1 MLHNIMSETIDV
13 IKVENQTK
21 QLIDRLKATCAQYGL
36 GNDGN
41 EYKIITQIFL
51 YKYMNDMFGHE
62 AKMVNDRLGH
72 ADQWDVEY
80 DKFTEEEEDDLFTYL
95 PEGTPCFRHEHTLAH
110 LINASKRAD
119 FADIF
124 DSTLLAIADL
134 NADIFSM
141 ATSGNTK
148 ITIFERLT
156 PLINEVDQRNNFAA
170 ALVSHLA
177 TFDFESIFAEKYD
190 FFSTIFEYLIKDY
203 NKDGGGKYA
212 EYYTPKSVATIMA
225 RMLVPDDSNIRSVTC
240 YDPAA
245 GSGTLLMALAHQIGE
260 RRCQIYSQDISQKSS
275 QMLRLNLILN
285 RLVGSI
291 QNIVK
296 GDTLAAPFHKEP
308 NGSLR
313 KFDFIVSN
321 PPFNLDFSDTRD
333 TLAADTHRFFA
344 GVPAA
349 TGKDKSK
356 MAIYLCFVQHILC
369 SLSKTGKAAIVVP
382 TGFITAAS
390 GIAYKIRERIINEGW
405 LRGVVSMPS
414 NIFATTGTNVSV
426 LFIDKDNRQ
435 QNIVLMD
442 ASKLGEKKKVDG
454 NQRTILLADDIEK
467 IITTFNNRKA
477 IDDFSVLVTTDQIKE
492 KNYSF
497 SAGQYFD
504 IKIDY
509 VDITEDEFNQRIAD
523 YKSTLARQFAES
535 HRLEEEIMKQLE
547 RLHLNPNAGK

>member
-1 MLHNIMSETIDV
+1 MAEIDV
-13 IKVENQTK
+13 INVETQTK

-41 EYKIITQIFL
+41 EYKIITEVFL

-72 ADQWDVEY
+72 AEKWDVEY
-80 DKFTEEEEDDLFTYL
+80 DCFTEEEEDDLFTYL
-95 PEGTPCFRHEHTLAH
+95 SAGTPHLRHDHTLAH
-110 LINASKRAD
+110 LINASKKDD

-141 ATSGNTK
+141 ATAGKTR
-148 ITIFERLT
+148 ITVFERLT
-156 PLINEVDQRNNFAA
+156 TLINAADQRNSFAA

-177 TFDFESIFAEKYD
+177 TFDFEIVFGEKYD

-212 EYYTPKSVATIMA
+212 EYYTPKAVATIMA
-225 RMLVPDDSNIRSVTC
+225 RMLVPDGSNLRCVTC

-260 RRCQIYSQDISQKSS
+260 DRCQIYSQDISQKSS

-285 RLVGSI
+285 RLVSSI
-291 QNIVK
+291 QDIVN
-296 GDTLAAPFHKEP
+296 GDTLTNPYHRDAT
-308 NGSLR
+308 GSLM

-333 TLAADTHRFFA
+333 TIAADTRRFFA

-349 TGKDKSK
+349 SGKDKNK
-356 MAIYLCFVQHILC
+356 MAIYLCFIQHILY
-369 SLSKTGKAAIVVP
+369 SLAPSGKAAIVVP

-390 GIAYKIRERIINEGW
+390 GIAYKIRQHIIEQGW

-426 LFIDKDNRQ
+426 LFIDKDNK
-435 QNIVLMD
+435 NKEVVLMD
-442 ASKLGEKKKVDG
+442 ASKLGEKKKIDG
-454 NQRTILLADDIEK
+454 NQRTILSNDDVDK
-467 IITTFNNRKA
+467 IISAFNQRKA
-477 IDDFSVLVTTDQIKE
+477 IDDFSVLVTNDQIKE

-504 IKIDY
+504 IKIEY
-509 VDITEDEFNQRIAD
+509 IDITAGEFERRIANYTD
-523 YKSTLARQFAES
+523 TLTAQFAES
-535 HRLEEEIMKQLE
+535 HRLEQEILTQLKA
-547 RLHLNPNAGK
+547 LKLK

>member
-1 MLHNIMSETIDV
+1 MAEIDV
-13 IKVENQTK
+13 INIETQTK

-41 EYKIITQIFL
+41 EYKIITEVFL

-72 ADQWDVEY
+72 AEKWDVEY
-80 DKFTEEEEDDLFTYL
+80 DNFTEEEEDDLFTYL
-95 PEGTPCFRHEHTLAH
+95 SAGTPQLRHDHTLAH
-110 LINASKRAD
+110 LINASKKAD

-124 DSTLLAIADL
+124 DSTMLAIADL
-134 NADIFSM
+134 NAEIFSM
-141 ATSGNTK
+141 ATAGQTK

-156 PLINEVDQRNNFAA
+156 PLINEADQRNNFAA

-177 TFDFESIFAEKYD
+177 TFDFEMIFGEKYD

-212 EYYTPKSVATIMA
+212 EYYTPKAVATIMA
-225 RMLVPDDSNIRSVTC
+225 RMLVPDNSDLRSVTC

-260 RRCQIYSQDISQKSS
+260 DRCQIYSQDISQKSS

-285 RLVGSI
+285 RLVSSI

-296 GDTLAAPFHKEP
+296 GDTLASPYHKEQ
-308 NGSLR
+308 NGSLK

-333 TLAADTHRFFA
+333 TLAADTRRFFA

-349 TGKDKSK
+349 TGKDKNK
-356 MAIYLCFVQHILC
+356 MAIYLCFIQHILY
-369 SLSKTGKAAIVVP
+369 SLSKSGKAAIVVP

-390 GIAYKIRERIINEGW
+390 GIAFKIRQRIIDEGW

-426 LFIDKDNRQ
+426 LFIDKANSDQ
-435 QNIVLMD
+435 DIVLMD

-454 NQRTILLADDIEK
+454 NQRTILSKEDVDK
-467 IITTFNNRKA
+467 IITTFNSRKA
-477 IDDFSVLVTTDQIKE
+477 VDDFSVIVNNDQIKE

-509 VDITEDEFNQRIAD
+509 VDITAEEFEQRIAN
-523 YKSTLARQFAES
+523 YKKTLSEQFDES
-535 HRLEEEIMKQLE
+535 HRLEKEILKQIDKLK
-547 RLHLNPNAGK
+547 LV

>member
-1 MLHNIMSETIDV
+1 MAETDV
-13 IKVENQTK
+13 EIRTK
-21 QLIDRLKATCAQYGL
+21 QLIDRLKATCGQYGL

-41 EYKIITQIFL
+41 EYKIITEVFL

-62 AKMVNDRLGH
+62 AKQADKRLAK
-72 ADQWDVEY
+72 ADKWDEEY
-80 DKFTEEEEDDLFTYL
+80 DKFTEAEEDNLFDFL
-95 PEGTPCFRHEHTLAH
+95 QAGTPKLRHEHTLAH
-110 LINASKRAD
+110 LINASKKPD

-124 DSTLLAIADL
+124 DATMLAIADL

-141 ATSGNTK
+141 ATAGQTK
-148 ITIFERLT
+148 ITIFDRIT
-156 PLINEVDQRNNFAA
+156 TLINEVDQRSNFAA

-177 TFDFESIFAEKYD
+177 TFNFEDVFEQKYD

-225 RMLVPDDSNIRSVTC
+225 RMLVPDGTELRGVTC

-260 RRCQIYSQDISQKSS
+260 KRCQIYSQDISQKSS

-285 RLVGSI
+285 RLVKSI

-296 GDTLAAPFHKEP
+296 GDTLTEPAHKEQ
-308 NGSLR
+308 NGSL
-313 KFDFIVSN
+313 KHFDFIVSN

-333 TLAADTHRFFA
+333 KIAADTTRFFA
-344 GVPAA
+344 GVPTA
-349 TGKDKSK
+349 TGKDLSK
-356 MAIYLCFVQHILC
+356 MPIYLCFVQHILF

-382 TGFITAAS
+382 TGFVTATT
-390 GIAYKIRERIINEGW
+390 GIAYRIRQRIIDEGW

-426 LFIDKDNRQ
+426 IFIDKANKGKD
-435 QNIVLMD
+435 IVLMD
-442 ASKLGEKKKVDG
+442 ASNLGEKKKIEG
-454 NQRTILLADDIEK
+454 NQRTILSEEDINQ
-467 IITTFNNRKA
+467 IISTFNAGEPKE
-477 IDDFSVLVTTDQIKE
+477 DFSVIVTQEQIKE

-504 IKIDY
+504 IKIEY
-509 VDITEDEFNQRIAD
+509 IEITEEEFESRIND
-523 YKSTLARQFAES
+523 YSQALSKHFAES
-535 HRLEEEIMKQLE
+535 NRLESEILRQLKSL
-547 RLHLNPNAGK
+547 RLK

>member
-1 MLHNIMSETIDV
+1 MTETDIE
-13 IKVENQTK
+13 IRTK

-41 EYKIITQIFL
+41 EYKIITEVFL

-62 AKMVNDRLGH
+62 AKLADDRLGH
-72 ADQWDVEY
+72 AAKWDVEY
-80 DKFTEEEEDDLFTYL
+80 DSFNEEDEDNLFDFL
-95 PEGTPCFRHEHTLAH
+95 QPGTPRLRHEHTLTH
-110 LINASKRAD
+110 LVNQSRKED

-124 DSTLLAIADL
+124 DSTMLAIADL

-141 ATSGNTK
+141 ATAGQTK
-148 ITIFERLT
+148 ITIFERLM
-156 PLINEVDQRNNFAA
+156 PLINEADQRNNFAA

-177 TFDFESIFAEKYD
+177 TFNFEDVFYQGYD

-212 EYYTPKSVATIMA
+212 EYYTPKAVATIMA
-225 RMLVPDDSNIRSVTC
+225 RMLVPDDSDLHGVTC

-245 GSGTLLMALAHQIGE
+245 GSGTLLMALAHQIGKE
-260 RRCQIYSQDISQKSS
+260 RCQIYSQDISQKSS

-285 RLVGSI
+285 SLTKSI
-291 QNIVK
+291 QNIDK
-296 GDTLAAPFHKEP
+296 GDTLVSPYHKEQ
-308 NGSLR
+308 NGSLK

-333 TLAADTHRFFA
+333 TIAADTRRFFA

-349 TGKDKSK
+349 SGKDKNK
-356 MAIYLCFVQHILC
+356 MAIYLYFIQHILY
-369 SLSKTGKAAIVVP
+369 SLHKNGKAAIVVR

-390 GIAYKIRERIINEGW
+390 GIAYKIRQRIIEESW

-426 LFIDKDNRQ
+426 LFIDKDNKDKD
-435 QNIVLMD
+435 IVLMD
-442 ASKLGEKKKVDG
+442 ASKLGEKKKIDG
-454 NQRTILLADDIEK
+454 NQRTILSEEDIEK
-467 IITTFNNRKA
+467 IISTFNSRKA
-477 IDDFSVLVTTDQIKE
+477 VDDFSVIVTNDQIKE

-504 IKIDY
+504 IKIEY
-509 VDITEDEFNQRIAD
+509 IDITAEEFERRITNYTD
-523 YKSTLARQFAES
+523 TLTAQF
-535 HRLEEEIMKQLE
+535 EENHQLE
-547 RLHLNPNAGK
+547 QKILTQLKSLHLS

>member
-1 MLHNIMSETIDV
+1 MAETDIE
-13 IKVENQTK
+13 IRTK

-41 EYKIITQIFL
+41 EYKIITEVFL

-62 AKMVNDRLGH
+62 AKLVNERLGK
-72 ADQWDVEY
+72 AEKWDVEY
-80 DKFTEEEEDDLFTYL
+80 DMFSEDEEDDLFTYL
-95 PEGTPCFRHEHTLAH
+95 QASTPRLRHDHTLTH
-110 LINASKRAD
+110 LINASKKDD

-124 DSTLLAIADL
+124 DATMLAIADL

-141 ATSGNTK
+141 ATSGQTK

-156 PLINEVDQRNNFAA
+156 TLINEADQRANFAS

-177 TFDFESIFAEKYD
+177 TFNFEDVFCQKYD

-225 RMLVPDDSNIRSVTC
+225 RMLVPDGSDLRSVSC

-260 RRCQIYSQDISQKSS
+260 DRCQIYSQDISQKSS
-275 QMLRLNLILN
+275 QMLRLNLVLN
-285 RLVGSI
+285 HLVSSI

-296 GDTLAAPFHKEP
+296 GDTLVSPYHKEA
-308 NGSLR
+308 NGTLK
-313 KFDFIVSN
+313 KFDFVVSN

-333 TLAADTHRFFA
+333 TIAADTRRFFA

-356 MAIYLCFVQHILC
+356 MAIYLCFVQHILY
-369 SLSKTGKAAIVVP
+369 SLNETGKAAIVVP
-382 TGFITAAS
+382 TGFITASS
-390 GIAYKIRERIINEGW
+390 GIAFKIRQRIIDNGW

-426 LFIDKDNRQ
+426 LFIDKANKD

-442 ASKLGEKKKVDG
+442 ASKLGEKKKIDG
-454 NQRTILLADDIEK
+454 NQRTILSDVDINK
-467 IITTFNNRKA
+467 IINNFNARKA
-477 IDDFSVLVTTDQIKE
+477 EDDFSVIVDNEKIKE

-504 IKIDY
+504 IKIEY
-509 VDITEDEFNQRIAD
+509 VDITAEEFEQRIAD
-523 YKSTLARQFAES
+523 YKKTLTEQFEES
-535 HRLEEEIMKQLE
+535 HKLEKEILKQLE
-547 RLHLNPNAGK
+547 SLKLN

>member
-1 MLHNIMSETIDV
+1 MAETDIE
-13 IKVENQTK
+13 IRTK

-41 EYKIITQIFL
+41 EYKIITEIFL

-62 AKMVNDRLGH
+62 AKLTDDRLGH
-72 ADQWDVEY
+72 AEKWDVEY
-80 DKFTEEEEDDLFTYL
+80 DNFTEAEEDNLFDFL
-95 PEGTPCFRHEHTLAH
+95 QAGTPKLRHEHTLAH
-110 LINASKRAD
+110 LINASKKPD

-124 DSTLLAIADL
+124 DSTMLAIADL

-141 ATSGNTK
+141 ATAGQTK
-148 ITIFERLT
+148 ITIFDRLT
-156 PLINEVDQRNNFAA
+156 PLINEVDQRGNFAA

-177 TFDFESIFAEKYD
+177 TFNFEDVFYQKYD

-225 RMLVPDDSNIRSVTC
+225 RMLVPDGSELRGVTC

-260 RRCQIYSQDISQKSS
+260 KRCQIYSQDISQKSS

-285 RLVGSI
+285 RLVKSI
-291 QNIVK
+291 QNIIK
-296 GDTLAAPFHKEP
+296 GDTLAEPAHKEE
-308 NGSLR
+308 NGSLKR
-313 KFDFIVSN
+313 FDFVVSN

-333 TLAADTHRFFA
+333 KIAADTQRFFA

-356 MAIYLCFVQHILC
+356 MAIYLCFVQHILF
-369 SLSKTGKAAIVVP
+369 SLNKNGKAAIVVP

-390 GIAYKIRERIINEGW
+390 GIALKIRQRIIAEGW

-426 LFIDKDNRQ
+426 LFIDKANKGKD
-435 QNIVLMD
+435 IVLMD
-442 ASKLGEKKKVDG
+442 ASKLGEKKKIDG
-454 NQRTILLADDIEK
+454 NQRTILSEEDIEK
-467 IITTFNNRKA
+467 IITTFNARQPE
-477 IDDFSVLVTTDQIKE
+477 DDFSVIVTNDQIKE

-504 IKIDY
+504 IKIEY
-509 VDITEDEFNQRIAD
+509 VDITAEEFERRIANYTD
-523 YKSTLARQFAES
+523 TLNEQFKES
-535 HRLEEEIMKQLE
+535 HRLETEILQQLKS
-547 RLHLNPNAGK
+547 LKLK

>member
-1 MLHNIMSETIDV
+1 MAGTEIEIR
-13 IKVENQTK
+13 TK

-41 EYKIITQIFL
+41 EYKIITEVFL

-62 AKMVNDRLGH
+62 AKLQD
-72 ADQWDVEY
+72 DQLRNAKYWDEEY
-80 DKFTEEEEDDLFTYL
+80 DKYNEEQEDNLFDFL
-95 PEGTPCFRHEHTLAH
+95 PAGTPKLRHEHTLAH
-110 LINASKRAD
+110 LVNASKKPD

-124 DSTLLAIADL
+124 DATMLAIADL

-141 ATSGNTK
+141 ATAGQQK
-148 ITIFERLT
+148 ITIFERVT
-156 PLINEVDQRNNFAA
+156 PLINEADQRGNFAA

-177 TFDFESIFAEKYD
+177 TFNFEDVFDEKYD

-225 RMLVPDDSNIRSVTC
+225 RMLVPDGEELRGVTC

-260 RRCQIYSQDISQKSS
+260 NRCQIYSQDISQKSS

-285 RLVGSI
+285 RLVKSI

-296 GDTLAAPFHKEP
+296 GDTLAEPAHKEQ
-308 NGSLR
+308 NGSLKR
-313 KFDFIVSN
+313 FDFVVSN

-333 TLAADTHRFFA
+333 KIAADTVRFFA
-344 GVPAA
+344 GVPSA
-349 TGKDKSK
+349 TGKDLSK
-356 MAIYLCFVQHILC
+356 MAIYLCFVQHILF
-369 SLSKTGKAAIVVP
+369 SLNKTGKAAIVVP

-390 GIAYKIRERIINEGW
+390 GIAFKIRQRIIDEGW
-405 LRGVVSMPS
+405 LRGVVTMPS

-426 LFIDKDNRQ
+426 VFIDKSNKNKD
-435 QNIVLMD
+435 IVLMD
-442 ASKLGEKKKVDG
+442 ASKLGEKKKIDG
-454 NQRTILLADDIEK
+454 NQRTILSEEDIDK
-467 IITTFNNRKA
+467 IITNFNSCKQEDN
-477 IDDFSVLVTTDQIKE
+477 FSVIVTSDQIKE

-497 SAGQYFD
+497 SAGQYFE
-504 IKIDY
+504 IKIEY
-509 VDITEDEFNQRIAD
+509 IDISEQEFKERMN
-523 YKSTLARQFAES
+523 KSVSRLSSQFELSRGLESQILSLFKTLNLR
-535 HRLEEEIMKQLE
+535 
-547 RLHLNPNAGK
+547 

>member
-1 MLHNIMSETIDV
+1 MAETDIE
-13 IKVENQTK
+13 IRTK
-21 QLIDRLKATCAQYGL
+21 QLIDRLKAVCAQYGL

-41 EYKIITQIFL
+41 EYKIITEVFL

-62 AKMVNDRLGH
+62 AKLQDDRLGH
-72 ADQWDVEY
+72 ADKWDVEY
-80 DKFTEEEEDDLFTYL
+80 DNFTEEDEDNLFDFL
-95 PEGTPCFRHEHTLAH
+95 QAGTPKLRHEHTLAH
-110 LINASKRAD
+110 LINASKKPD

-124 DSTLLAIADL
+124 DATMLAIADL

-141 ATSGNTK
+141 ATAGQTK

-156 PLINEVDQRNNFAA
+156 PLINEVDQRSNFAA

-177 TFDFESIFAEKYD
+177 TFNFEDVFYQKYD

-225 RMLVPDDSNIRSVTC
+225 RMLVPDGTELRGVTC

-260 RRCQIYSQDISQKSS
+260 KRCQIYSQDISQKSS

-285 RLVGSI
+285 RLVKSI
-291 QNIVK
+291 QNIIK
-296 GDTLAAPFHKEP
+296 GDTLAEPAHKEQ
-308 NGSLR
+308 NGSLKR
-313 KFDFIVSN
+313 FDFVVSN
-321 PPFNLDFSDTRD
+321 PPFNLDFSDTREKI
-333 TLAADTHRFFA
+333 AADTTRFFA

-349 TGKDKSK
+349 TGKNKSK
-356 MAIYLCFVQHILC
+356 MAIYLCFVQHILF
-369 SLSKTGKAAIVVP
+369 SLNKTGKAAIVVP

-390 GIAYKIRERIINEGW
+390 GIAYKIRQRIIEEGW

-426 LFIDKDNRQ
+426 LFIDKANKDQ
-435 QNIVLMD
+435 DIVLMD
-442 ASKLGEKKKVDG
+442 ASKLGEKKKIDG
-454 NQRTILLADDIEK
+454 NQRTILSEDDINK
-467 IITTFNNRKA
+467 IITNFNARKKE
-477 IDDFSVLVTTDQIKE
+477 DDFSVVVTNDQIKE

-509 VDITEDEFNQRIAD
+509 VDITAEEFDARIQN
-523 YKSTLARQFAES
+523 YTQTLTEQFEES
-535 HRLEEEIMKQLE
+535 HRLETEILKQLKS
-547 RLHLNPNAGK
+547 LQLN

>member
-1 MLHNIMSETIDV
+1 MAETDIE
-13 IKVENQTK
+13 IRTK

-41 EYKIITQIFL
+41 EYKIITEIFL

-62 AKMVNDRLGH
+62 AKLANDRLGQ
-72 ADQWDVEY
+72 ADKWDVEY
-80 DKFTEEEEDDLFTYL
+80 DNFAEADEDDLFDFL
-95 PEGTPCFRHEHTLAH
+95 QPGTPRLRHEHTLTH
-110 LINASKRAD
+110 LVNQSRKED

-124 DSTLLAIADL
+124 DSTMLAIADL

-141 ATSGNTK
+141 ATAGQTK
-148 ITIFERLT
+148 ITIFDRLM
-156 PLINEVDQRNNFAA
+156 PLINETDQRNNFAA

-177 TFDFESIFAEKYD
+177 TFNFEDVFYQGYD

-212 EYYTPKSVATIMA
+212 EYYTPKAVATIMA
-225 RMLVPDDSNIRSVTC
+225 RMLVPDNSDLHGVTC

-245 GSGTLLMALAHQIGE
+245 GSGTLLMALAHQISKE
-260 RRCQIYSQDISQKSS
+260 RCQIYSQDISQKSS

-285 RLVGSI
+285 SLTKSI

-296 GDTLAAPFHKEP
+296 GDTLATPFHKEQ
-308 NGSLR
+308 NGSLK

-333 TLAADTHRFFA
+333 TIAADTRRFFA

-356 MAIYLCFVQHILC
+356 MAIYLCFVQHILY
-369 SLSKTGKAAIVVP
+369 SLNATGKAAIVVP
-382 TGFITAAS
+382 TGFLTAAS
-390 GIAYKIRERIINEGW
+390 GIAYKIRQRIINEGW

-426 LFIDKDNRQ
+426 LFIDKGN
-435 QNIVLMD
+435 QNQEVILMD
-442 ASKLGEKKKVDG
+442 ASKLGEKKKIDG
-454 NQRTILLADDIEK
+454 NQRTVLSEADINK
-467 IITTFNNRKA
+467 IITNFNTRKEEE
-477 IDDFSVLVTTDQIKE
+477 DFSVLVTHEQIKE

-504 IKIDY
+504 IKINY

-523 YKSTLARQFAES
+523 YKSTLAQQFAES

-547 RLHLNPNAGK
+547 CLHFNPGIGK

>member
-1 MLHNIMSETIDV
+1 MAEIDV
-13 IKVENQTK
+13 VNVETQTK

-41 EYKIITQIFL
+41 EYKIITEVFL

-72 ADQWDVEY
+72 AEKWDVEY
-80 DKFTEEEEDDLFTYL
+80 DNFTEEEEDDLFTYL
-95 PEGTPCFRHEHTLAH
+95 SAGTPQLRHDHTLAH
-110 LINASKRAD
+110 LINASKKED

-124 DSTLLAIADL
+124 DSTMLAIADL

-141 ATSGNTK
+141 ATSGQTK

-177 TFDFESIFAEKYD
+177 TFDFETIFGEKYD

-212 EYYTPKSVATIMA
+212 EYYTPKAVATIMA
-225 RMLVPDDSNIRSVTC
+225 RMLVPDNSNLRSVTC

-260 RRCQIYSQDISQKSS
+260 DRCQIYSQDISQKSS

-285 RLVGSI
+285 RLVSSI

-296 GDTLAAPFHKEP
+296 GDTLASPYHKEQ
-308 NGSLR
+308 NGSLK

-333 TLAADTHRFFA
+333 SIAADTRRFFA

-349 TGKDKSK
+349 TGKDKNK
-356 MAIYLCFVQHILC
+356 MAIYLCFIQHILY
-369 SLSKTGKAAIVVP
+369 SLSKNGKAAIVVP

-390 GIAYKIRERIINEGW
+390 GIPYKIRQRIIDEGW

-426 LFIDKDNRQ
+426 IFIDKANSDQ
-435 QNIVLMD
+435 EIVLMD

-454 NQRTILLADDIEK
+454 NQRTILSKDDVDK
-467 IITTFNNRKA
+467 IIKTFNSRKA
-477 IDDFSVLVTTDQIKE
+477 VDDFSVIVTNDQIKE

-504 IKIDY
+504 IKIEY
-509 VDITEDEFNQRIAD
+509 EDITAEEFQKRIAN
-523 YKSTLARQFAES
+523 YKKNLTEQFSES
-535 HRLEEEIMKQLE
+535 HILEKEILGQLDE
-547 RLHLNPNAGK
+547 LKLK

>member
-1 MLHNIMSETIDV
+1 MAEMDIEIR
-13 IKVENQTK
+13 TK
-21 QLIDRLKATCAQYGL
+21 QLIDRLKAVCAQYGL

-41 EYKIITQIFL
+41 EYKIITEVFL

-62 AKMVNDRLGH
+62 AKLQDDRLGH
-72 ADQWDVEY
+72 AEKWDVEY
-80 DKFTEEEEDDLFTYL
+80 DSFTEEDEDNLFDFL
-95 PEGTPCFRHEHTLAH
+95 QAGTPKLRHEHTLAH
-110 LINASKRAD
+110 LINASKKPD

-124 DSTLLAIADL
+124 DATMLAIADL

-141 ATSGNTK
+141 ATAGQTK

-156 PLINEVDQRNNFAA
+156 PLINEVDQRSNFAA

-177 TFDFESIFAEKYD
+177 TFNFEDVFYQKYD

-212 EYYTPKSVATIMA
+212 EYYTPKAVATIMA
-225 RMLVPDDSNIRSVTC
+225 RMLVPDGTEMRGVTC

-260 RRCQIYSQDISQKSS
+260 KRCQIYSQDISQKSS

-285 RLVGSI
+285 RLVKSI

-296 GDTLAAPFHKEP
+296 GDTLAEPAHKEA
-308 NGSLR
+308 NGSLKR
-313 KFDFIVSN
+313 FDFIVSN

-333 TLAADTHRFFA
+333 KIAADTTRFFA

-356 MAIYLCFVQHILC
+356 MAIYLCFVQHILF
-369 SLSKTGKAAIVVP
+369 SLNKTGKAAIVVP

-390 GIAYKIRERIINEGW
+390 GIAYKIRQRIIEEGW

-426 LFIDKDNRQ
+426 LFIDKANKDQ
-435 QNIVLMD
+435 DIVLMD
-442 ASKLGEKKKVDG
+442 ASKLGEKKKIDG
-454 NQRTILLADDIEK
+454 NQRTILSEDDIEK
-467 IITTFNNRKA
+467 IISTFNSRKQV
-477 IDDFSVLVTTDQIKE
+477 DDFSVIVTNDQIKE

-504 IKIDY
+504 IKIEY
-509 VDITEDEFNQRIAD
+509 IDITADEFERRISNYTD
-523 YKSTLARQFAES
+523 TLTTQFEES
-535 HRLEEEIMKQLE
+535 HQLE
-547 RLHLNPNAGK
+547 QEILTQLKSLHLS

>member
-1 MLHNIMSETIDV
+1 MAETDIE
-13 IKVENQTK
+13 IRTK

-41 EYKIITQIFL
+41 EYKIITEVFL

-62 AKMVNDRLGH
+62 AKLNDKRLKN
-72 ADQWDVEY
+72 AEKWDVEY
-80 DKFTEEEEDDLFTYL
+80 DTFTEAEEDNLFDYL
-95 PEGTPCFRHEHTLAH
+95 QPGTPKLRHDHTLAH
-110 LINASKRAD
+110 LINASKKDD

-124 DSTLLAIADL
+124 DATMLSIADL

-141 ATSGNTK
+141 ATAGQTK
-148 ITIFERLT
+148 ITIFEKIT
-156 PLINEVDQRNNFAA
+156 TLINEVDQRTNFAA

-177 TFDFESIFAEKYD
+177 TFNFEDVFDQKYD

-212 EYYTPKSVATIMA
+212 EYYTPKAVATIMA
-225 RMLVPDDSNIRSVTC
+225 RMLVPDGTELHSVTC

-260 RRCQIYSQDISQKSS
+260 QRCQIYSQDISQKSS

-285 RLVGSI
+285 RLVKSI

-296 GDTLAAPFHKEP
+296 GDTLAEPAHKEE
-308 NGSLR
+308 NGTL
-313 KFDFIVSN
+313 KHFDFVVSN
-321 PPFNLDFSDTRD
+321 PPFNLDFSDTREKI
-333 TLAADTHRFFA
+333 AADTRRFFA

-356 MAIYLCFVQHILC
+356 MAIYLCFVQHILF
-369 SLSKTGKAAIVVP
+369 SLNKTGKAAIVVP
-382 TGFITAAS
+382 TGFITASS
-390 GIAYKIRERIINEGW
+390 GIAFKIRQRIIDEGW

-426 LFIDKDNRQ
+426 IFIDKDNKDKD
-435 QNIVLMD
+435 IVLMD

-454 NQRTILLADDIEK
+454 NQRTILSNNDIEQ
-467 IITTFNNRKA
+467 IITTFNSHKLV
-477 IDDFSVLVTTDQIKE
+477 DDFSVIVTTDQIKE

-504 IKIDY
+504 IKIEY
-509 VDITEDEFNQRIAD
+509 VDITAEEFEQRIAN
-523 YKSTLARQFAES
+523 YKKTLAEQFEES
-535 HRLEEEIMKQLE
+535 HRLEKEIMTQLGS
-547 RLHLNPNAGK
+547 LKLNS

>member
-1 MLHNIMSETIDV
+1 MAETDV
-13 IKVENQTK
+13 EIRTK
-21 QLIDRLKATCAQYGL
+21 QLIDRLKATCGQYGL

-41 EYKIITQIFL
+41 EYKIITEVFL

-62 AKMVNDRLGH
+62 AKQADKRLAK
-72 ADQWDVEY
+72 ADKWDEEY
-80 DKFTEEEEDDLFTYL
+80 DKFTEAEEDNLFDFL
-95 PEGTPCFRHEHTLAH
+95 QAGTPKLRHEHTLAH
-110 LINASKRAD
+110 LINASKKPD

-124 DSTLLAIADL
+124 DATMLAIADL

-141 ATSGNTK
+141 ATAGQTK
-148 ITIFERLT
+148 ITIFDRIT
-156 PLINEVDQRNNFAA
+156 TLINEVDQRSNFAA

-177 TFDFESIFAEKYD
+177 TFNFEDVFEQKYD

-225 RMLVPDDSNIRSVTC
+225 RMLVPDGTDLRGVTC

-260 RRCQIYSQDISQKSS
+260 KRCQIYSQDISQKSS

-285 RLVGSI
+285 RLVKSI

-296 GDTLAAPFHKEP
+296 GDTLAEPAHKEQ
-308 NGSLR
+308 NGSL
-313 KFDFIVSN
+313 KHFDFIVSN

-333 TLAADTHRFFA
+333 KIAADTTRFFA
-344 GVPAA
+344 GVPTA
-349 TGKDKSK
+349 TGKDLSK
-356 MAIYLCFVQHILC
+356 MPIYLCFVQHILF

-382 TGFITAAS
+382 TGFVTATT
-390 GIAYKIRERIINEGW
+390 GIAYRIRQRIIDEGW

-426 LFIDKDNRQ
+426 IFIDKANKGKD
-435 QNIVLMD
+435 IVLMD
-442 ASKLGEKKKVDG
+442 ASNLGEKKKIEG
-454 NQRTILLADDIEK
+454 NQRTILSEEDINQ
-467 IITTFNNRKA
+467 IISTFNAGEPKE
-477 IDDFSVLVTTDQIKE
+477 DFSVIVTQEQIKE

-504 IKIDY
+504 IKIEY
-509 VDITEDEFNQRIAD
+509 IEITEEEFESRIND
-523 YKSTLARQFAES
+523 YSQALSKHFAES
-535 HRLEEEIMKQLE
+535 NRLESEILRQLKSL
-547 RLHLNPNAGK
+547 RLK